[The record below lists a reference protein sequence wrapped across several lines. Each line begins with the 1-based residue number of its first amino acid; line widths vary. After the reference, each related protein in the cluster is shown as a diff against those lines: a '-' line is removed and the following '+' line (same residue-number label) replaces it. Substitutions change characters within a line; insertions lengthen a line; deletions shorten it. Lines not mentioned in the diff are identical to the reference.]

1 MLSKNLKFVEDIL
14 YYDGPLIS
22 KFQEKE
28 SFFIAFALSL
38 GGQYERF
45 ALVNSEQED
54 VKDFENGNIDLL
66 ELLKVSKSIII
77 FETVNVYDRE
87 TWINFNETS
96 FERMDSKDLPSEGL
110 YMDKE
115 V

>member
-1 MLSKNLKFVEDIL
+1 MLSKNLKFVEDL
-14 YYDGPLIS
+14 LSYDGPLIS

-28 SFFIAFALSL
+28 KFFIAFALSL

-45 ALVNSEQED
+45 ALVDSEQED

-66 ELLKVSKSIII
+66 ELLKVSKSIVI
-77 FETVNVYDRE
+77 FETVNVYDIK
-87 TWINFNETS
+87 TWINLNEIS
-96 FERMDSKDLPSEGL
+96 FEKMDSKYLPSKGL

>member
-1 MLSKNLKFVEDIL
+1 MLIKNLKFVEDLL

-28 SFFIAFALSL
+28 SVFIVFALSL

-45 ALVNSEQED
+45 ALIDSKQED

-66 ELLKVSKSIII
+66 ELLKVSKSIVI
-77 FETVNVYDRE
+77 FETVNVYDIK
-87 TWINFNETS
+87 TWINLNEIS
-96 FERMDSKDLPSEGL
+96 FEKMDSKDLPSRGL